1 MSLSL
6 QKKLIIGSLA
16 LVSIPLIALGLWSY
30 SYMKSS
36 SESLARQQ
44 LTQSAA
50 QLADMVTL
58 VLTQQVDAANGLAGL
73 EKAKV
78 AVTARKAGTPDPAT
92 EEALRKELQSIV
104 AGFGKRLQGLWVVDA
119 TGTIFA
125 GSLVNGDV
133 SPYLA
138 LDIRDRDYFKETT
151 RTKKTAIGE
160 ATISKVGN
168 VPIMVFISPILNEQ
182 GEFIGGLGL
191 SLELSYLIKTVGE
204 MTFGETGYPY
214 IINRKGIMVV
224 HKDPARLLKLDFTQV
239 KGAEALAQR
248 MLALETGNM
257 DYRSSQGVAKLAAF
271 APIPLTSW
279 SLAVSQDLS
288 EFQTTANNT
297 LRLVL
302 IALLIMIPITG
313 TIAVI
318 FSRQL
323 TKPLRNSILG
333 LRHGAAEVALGAQQ
347 IAQSGNALAESATR
361 QAASLEETSASLE
374 EITSMTQQN
383 AGSAAQARGLVH
395 ASRDKFA
402 HSGELMKR
410 LNESIESIAQASQD
424 TQRIIKTIDE
434 VAFQTNLL
442 ALNASV
448 EAARA
453 GEAGAGFA
461 VVAGEVRALAQRAA
475 ESAKNTAS
483 LIDNTVKKVTEG
495 STLVKDTHLAFDE
508 VRTAAENIGKLVEE
522 IAEASQQQADG
533 LRQINTAVSTMDK
546 EVQNYA
552 AAAEES
558 ASTSQELQGQ
568 ADSMQQIVLTVEH
581 VVEGTG
587 TTKPKADRNSD
598 GGHHPSE
605 HSDTRQH
612 HTSPAHAHAA
622 N

>member
-6 QKKLIIGSLA
+6 QKKLIVGSLA
-16 LVSIPLIALGLWSY
+16 LVAIPLATLGLWSY
-30 SYMKSS
+30 QYMKNASQ
-36 SESLARQQ
+36 SLARQE
-44 LTQSAA
+44 LKQSAT
-50 QLADMVTL
+50 QLGDMVNL
-58 VLTQQVDAANGLAGL
+58 VLAQQVDAANGLTGL
-73 EKAKV
+73 EKARA
-78 AVTARKAGTPDPAT
+78 AVTARKAGQPDNAT
-92 EEALRKELQSIV
+92 EDALRRELQKVV
-104 AGFGKRLQGLWVVDA
+104 AGFGNRLQGLWVVDA
-119 TGTIFA
+119 AGTIFA
-125 GSLVNGDV
+125 GSLANGDV
-133 SPYLA
+133 TPYLA
-138 LDIRDRDYFKETT
+138 LDIKDRDYFKEST
-151 RTKKTAIGE
+151 RSKKPTIGE
-160 ATISKVGN
+160 ATFSKVGN
-168 VPIMVFISPILNEQ
+168 VPIMVFFSPILNEQ

-191 SLELSYLIKTVGE
+191 SLELSYLIKTIGE
-204 MTFGETGYPY
+204 MTFGETGYPF
-214 IINRKGIMVV
+214 IINRKGVMVV
-224 HKDPARLLKLDFTQV
+224 HKDPARLLKLDFSQV
-239 KGAEALAQR
+239 KGAEALSQR
-248 MLALETGNM
+248 MIAQESGVMEYT
-257 DYRSSQGVAKLAAF
+257 SSQGVPKLAAF

-279 SLAVSQDLS
+279 SIAVTQDMA
-288 EFQTTANNT
+288 EFKTTANNT
-297 LRLVL
+297 LRIVI
-302 IALLIMIPITG
+302 IALLIMIPIAS
-313 TIAVI
+313 AVAII

-323 TKPLRNSILG
+323 TKPLRNSTLG
-333 LRHGAAEVALGAQQ
+333 LRAGASEVALGAQQ

-383 AGSAAQARGLVH
+383 AGSAAQARTLVH
-395 ASRDKFA
+395 SSREKFD
-402 HSGELMKR
+402 HSGTLMKR
-410 LNESIESIAQASQD
+410 LNESIDAIAQASQD

-495 STLVKDTHLAFDE
+495 SVLVKDTHNAFEE
-508 VRTAAENIGKLVEE
+508 VRAAAENIGKLVEE

-558 ASTSQELQGQ
+558 AATSQELQGQ

-581 VVEGTG
+581 VVEGSGAKKKST
-587 TTKPKADRNSD
+587 SD
-598 GGHHPSE
+598 PA
-605 HSDTRQH
+605 SDTPDNPS
-612 HTSPAHAHAA
+612 SPHAARHQPARAHAV